1 MSAHVADTA
10 DIERLL
16 GADGD
21 ARLTPD
27 PVTGLDR
34 YGCAP
39 WPRAVIGFG
48 SCTAST
54 VSAAGFAAAGSCL
67 DALRAAAA
75 GRGWEPARA
84 AVAQRLSAEILAHF
98 GVADIAHAVLAAS
111 GTDAARIATGLLTA
125 AAPDARWDAVLMAA
139 TETGSLVPDAAR
151 GAHPQATLRHIALR
165 DPDGS
170 PRRPAAVA
178 AATAA
183 AIAAGGG
190 RTIVHLIDGSKTGL
204 TAPGPAAAARL
215 QARHPGTEII
225 VDACQARLPAARLR
239 RYLEQ
244 GWPVL
249 VTGSKFYGGPPFSGA
264 VLLPRARRLGGPRG
278 EASDGSEPSD
288 TAPGVLC
295 RWAAAVAEMR
305 AYAGVPQAEHRARRR
320 RLAAAL
326 RAAFAADPRF
336 ELLPP
341 ASPDQTIFTF
351 AVRDRAAGERFD
363 LATLGRIHRQMNQDL
378 GASLGP
384 VARPLCQIGQPVLAG
399 AVPALR
405 IAFGARAASVADL
418 ETCLAKLRLLAD
430 PVAALAA

>member
-10 DIERLL
+10 EIERLL

-21 ARLTPD
+21 ARLAPD
-27 PVTGLDR
+27 PATGLDR

-54 VSAAGFAAAGSCL
+54 ISAAGFAAAGRCL

-75 GRGWEPARA
+75 RRGWETARA
-84 AVAQRLSAEILAHF
+84 AAAARLAAEILAHF
-98 GVADIAHAVLAAS
+98 GVADIADAVLTPS
-111 GTDAARIATGLLTA
+111 GSDAARIATGLLAA
-125 AAPDARWDAVLMAA
+125 AAPDARWDTVLMAA
-139 TETGSLVPDAAR
+139 TETGSLVPEAAR

-165 DPDGS
+165 EPDGR
-170 PRRPAAVA
+170 PRRPAAVT
-178 AATAA
+178 AATEAA
-183 AIAAGGG
+183 VAAGGG
-190 RTIVHLIDGSKTGL
+190 RSIVHLIDGSKTGL
-204 TAPGPAAAARL
+204 TAPGLAAAARI
-215 QARHPGTEII
+215 QARHPGTEIV

-264 VLLPRARRLGGPRG
+264 VLLPRARRLGSQGG
-278 EASDGSEPSD
+278 EQSD

-295 RWAAAVAEMR
+295 RWAAAVAEMH
-305 AYAGVPQAEHRARRR
+305 AYAALPDAEHRARRR

-326 RAAFAADPRF
+326 RAEFAADPRF
-336 ELLPP
+336 EPLPP
-341 ASPDQTIFTF
+341 AAAAAEQSIFTF
-351 AVRDRAAGERFD
+351 ALRESATGDRFD

-384 VARPLCQIGQPVLAG
+384 LARPACQIGQPVLAG

-405 IAFGARAASVADL
+405 IAFGAREASVAEL
-418 ETCLAKLRLLAD
+418 RACLAKLRLLAD
-430 PVAALAA
+430 HVAALAA

>member
-1 MSAHVADTA
+1 MSAHVAETA
-10 DIERLL
+10 EIERLL

-21 ARLTPD
+21 ARLAPD

-54 VSAAGFAAAGSCL
+54 ISAAGFAAAGRCL

-75 GRGWEPARA
+75 RRGWEAARA
-84 AVAQRLSAEILAHF
+84 AAAARLAAEILAHF
-98 GVADIAHAVLAAS
+98 GVADIADAVLTPS
-111 GTDAARIATGLLTA
+111 GSDAARIATGLLAA
-125 AAPDARWDAVLMAA
+125 AAPDARWDTVLMAA
-139 TETGSLVPDAAR
+139 TETGSLVPEAAR
-151 GAHPQATLRHIALR
+151 SGHKRATLRHIALR
-165 DPDGS
+165 EPDGR
-170 PRRPAAVA
+170 PRPPAAVTAATEAAVA
-178 AATAA
+178 AGAN
-183 AIAAGGG
+183 GG
-190 RTIVHLIDGSKTGL
+190 RAIVHLIDGSKTGL
-204 TAPGPAAAARL
+204 CAPGLAAAARI
-215 QARHPGTEII
+215 QARHPGTEIV

-264 VLLPRARRLGGPRG
+264 VLLPRARRLGEQKGG
-278 EASDGSEPSD
+278 LSHD

-295 RWAAAVAEMR
+295 RWAAAAAEMR
-305 AYAGVPQAEHRARRR
+305 AYAATPEAEHRARRR

-326 RAAFAADPRF
+326 RAEFAADPRF
-336 ELLPP
+336 EPLPP
-341 ASPDQTIFTF
+341 AAAEQSIFTF
-351 AVRDRAAGERFD
+351 ALRESATGDRFD

-384 VARPLCQIGQPVLAG
+384 VARPACQIGQPVLAG

-405 IAFGARAASVADL
+405 IAFGARQASVAEL
-418 ETCLAKLRLLAD
+418 RACLAKLRLLAD
-430 PVAALAA
+430 HVAALAA